1 MRVVETIEV
10 FTRRA
15 LNEFAGS
22 FGVRPRITDETWDTL
37 IYVAEVESDVGG
49 GLRCLYR
56 DRLTPE
62 LARRRWKRTFA
73 IVLTHGT
80 GAARCL
86 HVCEVMIGLGAK
98 TEAEAERQALLVGAA
113 QVELEFRETCGAMVR
128 DLVPY
133 AISHLASWDYPPAL
147 CHQK

>member
-1 MRVVETIEV
+1 MSVVETIEV

-22 FGVRPRITDETWDTL
+22 FGSKPRITDETWDTL
-37 IYVAEVESDVGG
+37 IYVVEVERDVGG

-62 LARRRWKRTFA
+62 LARRRWKRTLVVGLA
-73 IVLTHGT
+73 HGI
-80 GAARCL
+80 GVVRCP
-86 HVCEVMIGLGAK
+86 HVREVMIGLGAK
-98 TEAEAERQALLVGAA
+98 TEAEAERQASLVAA
-113 QVELEFRETCGAMVR
+113 AHVELECRETCGAMVR

-133 AISHLASWDYPPAL
+133 AITRMASWDSPSVQ
-147 CHQK
+147 CRQE